1 MLSCNL
7 PWLALFLLLTHGI
20 STAQEPA
27 PATDP
32 AAAQEPSA
40 DESKSEED
48 KELLTPERLGA
59 FKFRSIGPALMSGR
73 IADVAVD
80 PRNSNIWYVAVGSGG
95 LWKTTN
101 AGTTFSP
108 VFDGQSSYS
117 MGCVTIDPNDN
128 NIVWVGTGENVGGRH
143 VGVGDGVYRS
153 RDGGQNFENLG
164 LKGTEHIS
172 KIVVD
177 PRDSNVVFVAAQ
189 GPLWNKGGERG
200 LFRTEDG
207 GATWTNVL
215 SKGEWT
221 GVTDVVIDPVNPDV
235 MYAATHQRHRTIWA
249 LLNTGPE
256 TGIHKSVDG
265 GRTWRQLTNGLPGED
280 KGKISLAVSPQ
291 KNNVVYA
298 TIELPNRSGG
308 FYRSENFGESWEKM
322 SDFVSGATGPHYYQE
337 IYADPHRFDVIYHAN
352 VVLVRSVDGGRN
364 FISCEGDHK
373 HSDNHVI
380 AFHPADPEFLLVGTD
395 GGLYR
400 SSDQARTWEFFA
412 NLPLT
417 QFYKVDVDYDTP
429 FYHVVGGTQDNNSQ
443 YGPAA
448 TRFEQGIT
456 NEDWR
461 ITIGG
466 DGHDNAIVPD
476 NPDILFCESQEGYIR
491 RYDRRTGESVDVRP
505 QPPAGE
511 EGFRFNWDSPILISP
526 HNSKRVYFASKKLHR
541 SDDLGDSWT
550 TVSPDLSRNTDRWTL
565 PIMGRVW
572 GIDAGFDLEAM
583 SAWGNITSISESP
596 VVEGLIYVGTDDG
609 LIQVT
614 EDGGQIWRKIEKIF
628 DIPASCFIN
637 DIKADRHDANT
648 VYACLD
654 NHKTG
659 DFKPYVIKSTDRG
672 LTWEPVTGDLPDRHL
687 AWRLE
692 QDHVKPE
699 LLFLGT
705 EYGAFTS
712 LDGGKKWH
720 KLAGLPTIPVRDLA
734 IQKRENDLVAA
745 TFGRSFYVLDNYAP
759 LRDLTAEKLDAAAH
773 LFPVR
778 RALWYIPLDRLGGR
792 MASQGHGYFTAD
804 NPQSGAVFTVHI
816 KESIKSKKEERKE
829 AESKLKE
836 SGEDTPL
843 PTWDDL
849 RAEDEEVLPRYCVE
863 IVDAGGSFVRR
874 IDVPGSAGI
883 HRVAWDFRHAPQ
895 GMGGFSMLAG
905 PGDYRARVLRLTA
918 DGAESIG
925 GEQPFVVESISNPA
939 LPAQSQADNSAFLKD
954 LFKVQSNFGKIDE
967 QLERAATEIAAAKE
981 VIASS
986 AAAPSE
992 LMKAALAAETELKVL
1007 RLKLDGDSNRSSRFV
1022 ESVPTPRQRL
1032 GSALFNIASST
1043 HGPTKTHREQAE
1055 IARRELDEL
1064 RPAISDLIDNRLP
1077 ALKRQLDEAGLPWTT
1092 GR

>member
-1 MLSCNL
+1 MYVRVFGLIA
-7 PWLALFLLLTHGI
+7 LALCGWLPLPGWSQEADSGTSPVPAAEG
-20 STAQEPA
+20 TAAVSDGEPA
-27 PATDP
+27 
-32 AAAQEPSA
+32 
-40 DESKSEED
+40 
-48 KELLTPERLGA
+48 ELVTSERLAA

-73 IADVAVD
+73 IADVAID
-80 PRNSNIWYVAVGSGG
+80 PRNTNIWYVAAGSGG

-108 VFDGQSSYS
+108 IFDGQASYS
-117 MGCVTIDPNDN
+117 LGCVTLDPNDSN
-128 NIVWVGTGENVGGRH
+128 TVWVGTGENVGGRH
-143 VGVGDGVYRS
+143 VGFGDGVYRS

-164 LKGTEHIS
+164 LRGTEHIS

-177 PRDSNVVFVAAQ
+177 PRNSSVVFVAAQ

-200 LFRTEDG
+200 LFRSEDG
-207 GATWTNVL
+207 GATWTHVL
-215 SKGEWT
+215 GKGEWT
-221 GVTDVVIDPVNPDV
+221 GVTDVVLDPVNPDV

-256 TGIHKSVDG
+256 SGIHKSVDG
-265 GRTWRQLTNGLPGED
+265 GRTWRQLSTGLPGED

-291 KNNVVYA
+291 KNHVVYA
-298 TIELPNRSGG
+298 TIELPNRTGG
-308 FYRSENFGESWEKM
+308 FFRSGNSGESWEKM

-352 VVLVRSVDGGRN
+352 VFLVRSMDGGRN
-364 FISCEGDHK
+364 FESCEGDHK
-373 HSDNHVI
+373 HSDNHVV
-380 AFHPADPEFLLVGTD
+380 AFHPTDPEFLLVGTD

-400 SSDQARTWEFFA
+400 SSDWARTWSFFG

-448 TRFEQGIT
+448 TRFEQGIAS
-456 NEDWR
+456 EDWR

-476 NPDILFCESQEGYIR
+476 NPDLIFCESQQGFIR
-491 RYDRRTGESVDVRP
+491 RYDRRTGESVDVQPRP
-505 QPPAGE
+505 AAGE
-511 EGFRFNWDSPILISP
+511 EDFRFNWDSPMLISP
-526 HNSKRVYFASKKLHR
+526 HNSKRIYFASKRLHR

-550 TVSPDLSRNTDRWTL
+550 AISPDLSRNTDRWTL

-614 EDGGQIWRKIEKIF
+614 EDGGQNWRKIEKIYG
-628 DIPASCFIN
+628 IPGTCFIN
-637 DIKADRHDANT
+637 DVKADRHDPNT

-659 DFKPYVIKSTDRG
+659 DFKPYLIKSSDRG
-672 LTWEPVTGDLPDRHL
+672 LTWEPITGDLPDRHL
-687 AWRLE
+687 VWRLE

-720 KLAGLPTIPVRDLA
+720 KLPGLPTIPVRDLA
-734 IQKRENDLVAA
+734 IQKREHDLVAA
-745 TFGRSFYVLDNYAP
+745 TFGRGFYVLDNYAP
-759 LRDLTAEKLDAAAH
+759 LRELSAEVVEAPAH

-778 RALWYIPLDRLGGR
+778 KALWYIPVDRLGGR
-792 MASQGHGYFTAD
+792 VGFQGHGYFTAD
-804 NPQSGAVFTVHI
+804 NPQYGAVLTVHV
-816 KESIKSKKEERKE
+816 KEAIKSKKETRKE
-829 AESKLKE
+829 AEAKLKE

-843 PTWDDL
+843 PTWEDL

-863 IVDAGGSFVRR
+863 IVDSAGSFIRR

-883 HRVAWDFRHAPQ
+883 HRVAWDFRQAPQ
-895 GMGGFSMLAG
+895 GMGSFSMLAG
-905 PGDYRARVLRLTA
+905 PGEYRARVVRLTP
-918 DGAESIG
+918 DGSETIGAE
-925 GEQPFVVESISNPA
+925 QAVVVESISNPA
-939 LPAQSQADNSAFLKD
+939 LPAASQADNAAFAKD
-954 LFKVQSNFGKIDE
+954 LFALQSNLRRIGE
-967 QLERAATEIAAAKE
+967 QLERAATEISAAKE
-981 VIASS
+981 IIASS
-986 AAAPSE
+986 APQPAE
-992 LMKAALAAETELKVL
+992 LMKSALAAEGELKAI
-1007 RLKLDGDSNRSSRFV
+1007 RLKLDGDPNKASRFV
-1022 ESVPTPRQRL
+1022 EAVPTPGQRL

-1043 HGPTKTHREQAE
+1043 HGPTRTHREQAD

-1064 RPAISDLIDNRLP
+1064 RPAITALLDDRLP
-1077 ALKRQLDEAGLPWTT
+1077 ALKRQLDAAGLPWTT